1 MPNQIELFVDFNN
14 ADRYGRIRL
23 NTNGTFD
30 DIDKYHIKLESGLEV
45 LLNDGDSLK
54 AKGIIEFSDEEKI
67 WVAKID
73 WNKLIERQKNPG
85 FIRGSHL

>member
-30 DIDKYHIKLESGLEV
+30 DIDKYHIKLESRLEV
-45 LLNDGDSLK
+45 LLNDWDSLK

-73 WNKLIERQKNPG
+73 WNKLIER
-85 FIRGSHL
+85 